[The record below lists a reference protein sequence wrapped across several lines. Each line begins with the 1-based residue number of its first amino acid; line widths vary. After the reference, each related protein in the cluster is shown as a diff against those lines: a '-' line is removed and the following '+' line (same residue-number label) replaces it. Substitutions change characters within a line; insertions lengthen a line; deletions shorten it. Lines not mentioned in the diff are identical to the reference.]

1 MALQDK
7 PEREGEPYLG
17 YYDFKELDLSK
28 ATSNPLAV
36 VTDTLGL
43 LVDDRY
49 KQVQE
54 SEWKHVRIVLKQYPL
69 FQQTVPNRHAPGTEV
84 PADARLDGVSQE
96 LVPAPHLQSLHFQ
109 GTIHK

>member
-7 PEREGEPYLG
+7 PERDGEPYLG

-54 SEWKHVRIVLKQYPL
+54 S
-69 FQQTVPNRHAPGTEV
+69 G
-84 PADARLDGVSQE
+84 
-96 LVPAPHLQSLHFQ
+96 
-109 GTIHK
+109 

>member
-7 PEREGEPYLG
+7 PERDGEPYLG

-49 KQVQE
+49 KQVQQ
-54 SEWKHVRIVLKQYPL
+54 S
-69 FQQTVPNRHAPGTEV
+69 GSMS
-84 PADARLDGVSQE
+84 VS
-96 LVPAPHLQSLHFQ
+96 F
-109 GTIHK
+109 